1 MKNTKYK
8 VIVIALLIFCG
19 ITSYVYSNFTFKID
33 ELLSSEETVKVSNN
47 PISKFNVH
55 DVLSSIYDY
64 NSLEII
70 KINLE
75 AEKLCTLEVSYK
87 GDVHTFIEI
96 LEKLKVNEGVKE
108 ISSMSFDNTKN
119 EVIFHITFN
128 ITS

>member
-8 VIVIALLIFCG
+8 VIGIALLLFCG
-19 ITSYVYSNFTFKID
+19 ITSYVYSNFTFKIE
-33 ELLSSEETVKVSNN
+33 ELLSSEETVKVSNK

-70 KINLE
+70 KISLE

-87 GDVHTFIEI
+87 GEVHTFIEI

>member
-8 VIVIALLIFCG
+8 VIVIALLLFCG
-19 ITSYVYSNFTFKID
+19 ITSYVYSNFTFKIE
-33 ELLSSEETVKVSNN
+33 ELLSSEETVKVSNK

-70 KINLE
+70 KISLE

-87 GDVHTFIEI
+87 GEVHTFIEI

>member
-19 ITSYVYSNFTFKID
+19 ITSYVYSNFTFKIE
-33 ELLSSEETVKVSNN
+33 ELLSSEETVKVSNK

-75 AEKLCTLEVSYK
+75 AEKLCTLEVSHK